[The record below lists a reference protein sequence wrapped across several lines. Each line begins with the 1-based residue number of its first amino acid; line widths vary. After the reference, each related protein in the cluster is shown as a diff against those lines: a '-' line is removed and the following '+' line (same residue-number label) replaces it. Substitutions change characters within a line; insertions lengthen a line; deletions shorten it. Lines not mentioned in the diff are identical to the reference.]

1 LRLKSRRGSKKAILA
16 VAASMLTAAYF
27 ILKRGVPYADLG
39 PDYFNRT
46 DRVRTANRLVRKL
59 SGLGFEVKIH
69 QAA

>member
-1 LRLKSRRGSKKAILA
+1 
-16 VAASMLTAAYF
+16 MLTAAYF